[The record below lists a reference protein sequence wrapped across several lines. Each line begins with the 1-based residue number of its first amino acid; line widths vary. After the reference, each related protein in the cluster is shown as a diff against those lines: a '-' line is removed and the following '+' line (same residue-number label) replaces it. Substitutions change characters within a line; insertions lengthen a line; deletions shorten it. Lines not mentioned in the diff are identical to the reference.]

1 MAVSIQ
7 VKLSEKIYLR
17 DPLHTE
23 LGKKIIE
30 QSIVLIERLG
40 FEEFTFKKLAIE
52 IESTEAS
59 VYRYFE
65 NKHNLLVY
73 LISWYWAWL
82 EYLIEYKITNITDP
96 IAKIKIVI
104 KVLAESHRNDPA
116 SFIDEGLLHKVV
128 VAESGKV
135 YHTKNV
141 DQQNKEGFFMNYK
154 SLCAKTASIITEINS
169 AYQFPRA
176 LSSTVI
182 EAAHNQIF
190 FAQHLPRLT
199 DFKIEN
205 EEYSSLEKFLLT
217 ILSGALGKTLN

>member
-7 VKLSEKIYLR
+7 VKLSEKIFLR
-17 DPLHTE
+17 DPLQTE
-23 LGKKIIE
+23 LGRKIVE
-30 QSIVLIERLG
+30 QSIVLIEKIG
-40 FEEFTFKKLAIE
+40 FEEFTFKKLAAE

-59 VYRYFE
+59 IYRYFE

-82 EYLIEYKITNITDP
+82 DYLIEYKIMNINDP
-96 IAKIKIVI
+96 FVKIQTVI

-141 DQQNKEGFFMNYK
+141 DQQNKEGFFLNYK
-154 SLCAKTASIITEINS
+154 SLCSRVSEIVTEINPS
-169 AYQFPRA
+169 YEFPHA
-176 LSSTVI
+176 LSTTII
-182 EAAHNQIF
+182 EAAHDQIF

-199 DFKIEN
+199 DFKIQN
-205 EEYSSLEKFLLT
+205 DNYSFLEKFLLS
-217 ILSGALGKTLN
+217 ILSGTLGKKF